1 MIRTVVGD
9 DEPLAR
15 ERIRNLLS
23 SEPDVEVVRECRDGH
38 EILQALEELAP
49 DLLFLDVAMPELD
62 GFGVLELAPKT
73 PAPAVIFTTAY
84 DTYAIRAFD
93 ANALDYL
100 LKPFDEVRFRK
111 ALARARQHIDLQRK
125 SRSNTEVPYKPTAT
139 PTNKTAEQRAMDRL
153 VFKSGGRI
161 VFIQADEIEWVE
173 ASGNYVN
180 VHVGK
185 ESHLLRET
193 MNIFESKLDPRHFL
207 RIHRSIIVN
216 CDRIREV
223 QPCNGSEY
231 VVILKNGK
239 ELSLGRTYRDRIE
252 RLISPEQRY

>member
-1 MIRTVVGD
+1 
-9 DEPLAR
+9 
-15 ERIRNLLS
+15 
-23 SEPDVEVVRECRDGH
+23 
-38 EILQALEELAP
+38 
-49 DLLFLDVAMPELD
+49 
-62 GFGVLELAPKT
+62 
-73 PAPAVIFTTAY
+73 
-84 DTYAIRAFD
+84 
-93 ANALDYL
+93 
-100 LKPFDEVRFRK
+100 
-111 ALARARQHIDLQRK
+111 
-125 SRSNTEVPYKPTAT
+125 
-139 PTNKTAEQRAMDRL
+139 MDRL